1 VAEYDTPLLGVV
13 GDRTAKKLE
22 GSFGLRTVED
32 ALRNYP
38 RRYLRRGQLTAL
50 SDLRLGDEVTVIA
63 DIASI
68 STTPLR
74 QRAGRRGARFKTDV
88 VISDGSSRLSLVFFN
103 KSWMQ
108 SKLRVGSR
116 AMFAGTVGEYRGRR
130 QLVNPDVQQLPA
142 QWVDDEA
149 AASAALA
156 AFGSI
161 LPVYRGSTTVRSW
174 VVTRSMSQVLAIVD
188 DLADPI
194 PEDVR
199 RSAGLLGFGDAMRA
213 IHAPA
218 DEQELAAARRRFKF
232 EEAFV
237 LQIELLRR
245 RAARRARHAV
255 PRAPSAGGLRAAL
268 EQRLPFAL
276 TPGQRAVSDEIAAD
290 MAEAH
295 PMLRLLQGDVGSGK
309 TVVALRAMLATVDA
323 GAQAALLAPTEV
335 LAQQHYA
342 TILDLLGPLA
352 RRGQLAGDTNGT
364 AAVLLTGSLGAQAR
378 REALLAAASG
388 DAGIVVGTHA
398 LMGEGVQFA
407 DLGLVV
413 VDEQHRFGVEQRA
426 ALSEQSGGSSPH
438 MLVMTAT
445 PIPRT
450 IAMTVF
456 GDVDV
461 STLTERPAGRAPVT
475 THLVPG
481 VARPG
486 FLART
491 WERVREE
498 VDAGHKVYVVCPRI
512 TSGEDS
518 DTGGTGASQL
528 DDGVVKGTEYPP
540 SAAEDLLDFLREGP
554 LAGLRV
560 GLLHGRLSAADKES
574 AMAAFAA
581 PADDPAAMD
590 VLVATTVIEVGVDV
604 PAATLMVIVDADRF
618 GVSSLHQLRG
628 RVGRGDAPGLCL
640 LLTAADPGSPAAE
653 RLSAV
658 AATTDGFALSE
669 IDLRARREG
678 DVLGVS
684 QSGRAN
690 SLRLLSVLDDAD
702 VIEQARD
709 AAERLLAADPELR
722 GAPAVGAA
730 LARLARSSS
739 PDYLEKA

>member
-1 VAEYDTPLLGVV
+1 MAEYDTPLLGVV

-218 DEQELAAARRRFKF
+218 DEQQLAAGRRRFKF

-295 PMLRLLQGDVGSGK
+295 
-309 TVVALRAMLATVDA
+309 
-323 GAQAALLAPTEV
+323 
-335 LAQQHYA
+335 
-342 TILDLLGPLA
+342 
-352 RRGQLAGDTNGT
+352 
-364 AAVLLTGSLGAQAR
+364 
-378 REALLAAASG
+378 
-388 DAGIVVGTHA
+388 
-398 LMGEGVQFA
+398 
-407 DLGLVV
+407 
-413 VDEQHRFGVEQRA
+413 
-426 ALSEQSGGSSPH
+426 
-438 MLVMTAT
+438 
-445 PIPRT
+445 
-450 IAMTVF
+450 
-456 GDVDV
+456 
-461 STLTERPAGRAPVT
+461 
-475 THLVPG
+475 
-481 VARPG
+481 
-486 FLART
+486 
-491 WERVREE
+491 
-498 VDAGHKVYVVCPRI
+498 
-512 TSGEDS
+512 
-518 DTGGTGASQL
+518 
-528 DDGVVKGTEYPP
+528 
-540 SAAEDLLDFLREGP
+540 
-554 LAGLRV
+554 
-560 GLLHGRLSAADKES
+560 
-574 AMAAFAA
+574 
-581 PADDPAAMD
+581 
-590 VLVATTVIEVGVDV
+590 
-604 PAATLMVIVDADRF
+604 
-618 GVSSLHQLRG
+618 
-628 RVGRGDAPGLCL
+628 
-640 LLTAADPGSPAAE
+640 
-653 RLSAV
+653 
-658 AATTDGFALSE
+658 
-669 IDLRARREG
+669 
-678 DVLGVS
+678 
-684 QSGRAN
+684 
-690 SLRLLSVLDDAD
+690 
-702 VIEQARD
+702 
-709 AAERLLAADPELR
+709 
-722 GAPAVGAA
+722 
-730 LARLARSSS
+730 
-739 PDYLEKA
+739 